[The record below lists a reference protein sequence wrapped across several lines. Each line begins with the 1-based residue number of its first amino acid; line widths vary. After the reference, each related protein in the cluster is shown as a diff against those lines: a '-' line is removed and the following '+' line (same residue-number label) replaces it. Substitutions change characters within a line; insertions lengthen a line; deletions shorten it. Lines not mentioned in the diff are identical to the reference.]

1 MEFEKVLKY
10 NVEFFAERD
19 SEEGNNEIS
28 GVAIEETTS
37 LNKVRYP
44 AEVLQRAAESLKGVP
59 LLKDH
64 NNSVDSIVG
73 RVTEALFDE
82 NSKAVR
88 FKAHIMD
95 SKIAEKV
102 KQGLIK
108 HVSVGSHFTG
118 VKSERAE
125 GGARVFVP
133 TDIRFLELSLV
144 AVPGIHNAMIDTAI
158 AEFVQE
164 NTYVLEKLEKET
176 EEHELLRVEKLL
188 LETKLLSLEKQR
200 RK

>member
-10 NVEFFAERD
+10 NVEFFAEGD
-19 SEEGNNEIS
+19 SEESNNEIS

-44 AEVLQRAAESLKGVP
+44 AEVLQRAAESLSGVP

-73 RVTEALFDE
+73 RVTESLFDE
-82 NSKAVR
+82 NSKAIR
-88 FKAHIMD
+88 FKAKIMD

-118 VKSERAE
+118 VKSEKSE
-125 GGARVFVP
+125 KGDRVFVP

-144 AVPGIHNAMIDTAI
+144 AVPGIQTAMIDTAI

-164 NTYVLEKLEKET
+164 NNEVLEKLEKET
-176 EEHELLRVEKLL
+176 EERELLEAEKLL
-188 LETKLLSLEKQR
+188 LETKLSLKQR

>member
-19 SEEGNNEIS
+19 SDESNNEIS

-73 RVTEALFDE
+73 RVTEALFDA

-88 FKAHIMD
+88 FKAKIMD
-95 SKIAEKV
+95 KGISEKV

-118 VKSERAE
+118 VKSEQAE
-125 GGARVFVP
+125 GGRVFVP

-144 AVPGIHNAMIDTAI
+144 AIPGIQNAMIDTAI

-164 NTYVLEKLEKET
+164 NTEVLEKLEQET
-176 EEHELLRVEKLL
+176 EEKELLKAEKLL
-188 LETKLLSLEKQR
+188 LETKLISLQKR

>member
-10 NVEFFAERD
+10 NVEFFSEKD
-19 SEEGNNEIS
+19 SEESNNEIS

-88 FKAHIMD
+88 FKAKIMD
-95 SKIAEKV
+95 KGISEKV

-118 VKSERAE
+118 VKSESSE
-125 GGARVFVP
+125 GGRVFVP

-144 AVPGIHNAMIDTAI
+144 AVPGIQNAMIDTAI

-164 NTYVLEKLEKET
+164 NTEVLEKLEQET
-176 EEHELLRVEKLL
+176 EEKELLRVERLL
-188 LETKLLSLEKQR
+188 LETKLLSLQKQR

>member
-10 NVEFFAERD
+10 NVEFFAEKD
-19 SEEGNNEIS
+19 SEESNNEIS

-88 FKAHIMD
+88 FKAKIMD
-95 SKIAEKV
+95 KGISEKV

-118 VKSERAE
+118 VKSESSE
-125 GGARVFVP
+125 SGRVFVP

-144 AVPGIHNAMIDTAI
+144 AVPGIQNALIDTAI

-164 NTYVLEKLEKET
+164 NTEVLEKLEKET
-176 EEHELLRVEKLL
+176 EEKELLKAEKLL
-188 LETKLLSLEKQR
+188 LETKLISLQKR